1 MKASLRDIAEKT
13 GVSITTISRVL
24 NGKGDEFRISKET
37 QEKIFHS
44 AKELNYVPNQT
55 GVNLQSGKTRTIA
68 LIVPGLVNPF
78 FANVASL
85 VATEIQ
91 GTGYNTLITDSNES
105 IEIEKDELKQMISR
119 NVDGIIIASA
129 GHDGSHINEIDDM
142 GIPIVCID
150 RYFDNL
156 QVPFVATDN
165 FLGAEMATDHLL
177 KLGHTQIVCIQG
189 AMQSMPNKL
198 RISGFEQIMNKYGIQ
213 DYTITGS
220 DFTVQNGYTET
231 LLLLQHQPLPTAI
244 FTLSNTIALGCMKAL
259 KENNV
264 KVPEDISLITFDNH
278 PYLDYLSTPLT
289 CVAQPFQDICRIAT
303 RLLFSMIDNQD
314 LKTKQVLLRPE
325 ILIRDSVNRIL

>member
-1 MKASLRDIAEKT
+1 MKASLRDISART
-13 GVSITTISRVL
+13 GVSITTVSRVL

-37 QEKIFHS
+37 QKRILIT

-55 GVNLQSGKTRTIA
+55 GVNLQSGRTRTIA

-78 FANVASL
+78 FANVASSI
-85 VATEIQ
+85 ATEIQ

-105 IEIEKDELKQMISR
+105 IEIEKEELKQMISR

-150 RYFDNL
+150 RHFENL

-177 KLGHTQIVCIQG
+177 KRGHTHIACIQG
-189 AMQSMPNKL
+189 AMHSMPNKI
-198 RISGFEQIMNKYGIQ
+198 RIKGFEHMMNTYGIK
-213 DYTITGS
+213 DCIITGS

-231 LLLLQHQPLPTAI
+231 LLLLQSKPFPTAI

-259 KENNV
+259 KENGV
-264 KVPEDISLITFDNH
+264 RVPEDVSLITFDNH

-289 CVAQPFQDICRIAT
+289 CVAQPFQDICRIAI
-303 RLLFSMIDNQD
+303 RLLFSMIDNED
-314 LKTKQVLLRPE
+314 LKTRQVLLRPE
-325 ILIRDSVNRIL
+325 ILVRNSVKRHT

>member
-1 MKASLRDIAEKT
+1 MKASLRDISERT
-13 GVSITTISRVL
+13 GVSITTVSRVL
-24 NGKGDEFRISKET
+24 NDKGDEFRISKET
-37 QEKIFHS
+37 QEKIFYV

-78 FANVASL
+78 FANVASRI
-85 VATEIQ
+85 ANEIQ
-91 GTGYNTLITDSNES
+91 GTGYNTLITDSDES

-150 RYFDNL
+150 RYFDKL
-156 QVPFVATDN
+156 QVPFVSTDN
-165 FLGAEMATDHLL
+165 FLGAEMATNHLL
-177 KLGHTQIVCIQG
+177 KRGHTHIACIQG
-189 AMQSMPNKL
+189 AMHSTPNKL
-198 RISGFEQIMNKYGIQ
+198 RINGFKHTMSSFGIQ
-213 DYTITGS
+213 DSTITGS

-231 LLLLQHQPLPTAI
+231 LLLLQNKPFPTAI

-264 KVPEDISLITFDNH
+264 RVPEDVSLITFDNH

-289 CVAQPFQDICRIAT
+289 CVAQPFQDICRIAI
-303 RLLFSMIDNQD
+303 RLLFSMIDKED
-314 LKTKQVLLRPE
+314 LTTKRVLLRPE
-325 ILIRDSVNRIL
+325 ILVRNSVKRI

>member
-1 MKASLRDIAEKT
+1 MKASLRDISERT
-13 GVSITTISRVL
+13 GVSITTVSRVL
-24 NGKGDEFRISKET
+24 NSKGDKFRISKET
-37 QEKIFHS
+37 QEKIFIV

-78 FANVASL
+78 FANVASQM
-85 VATEIQ
+85 ATEIQ
-91 GTGYNTLITDSNES
+91 GTGYNTLITDSDES
-105 IEIEKDELKQMISR
+105 IEIEKEELKQMISR

-150 RYFDNL
+150 RYFDKL

-165 FLGAEMATDHLL
+165 FLGSEMATNHLL
-177 KLGHTQIVCIQG
+177 KRGHTHIACIQG
-189 AMQSMPNKL
+189 AMHSTPNKL
-198 RISGFEQIMNKYGIQ
+198 RINGFKHTMSSFGIQ
-213 DYTITGS
+213 DSTITGS

-231 LLLLQHQPLPTAI
+231 LLLLQNKPFPTAI

-264 KVPEDISLITFDNH
+264 RVPEDVSLITFDNH

-289 CVAQPFQDICRIAT
+289 CVAQPFQDICRIAI
-303 RLLFSMIDNQD
+303 RLLFSMIDKEE
-314 LKTKQVLLRPE
+314 LATKQVLLRPE
-325 ILIRDSVNRIL
+325 ILVRNSVKRI

>member
-1 MKASLRDIAEKT
+1 MKASLRDISEKT
-13 GVSITTISRVL
+13 GVSITTVSRVL
-24 NGKGDEFRISKET
+24 NGKGDEFGISKDT
-37 QEKIFHS
+37 QERIYLS
-44 AKELNYVPNQT
+44 AKELSYVPNQT
-55 GVNLQSGKTRTIA
+55 GVNLQSGRTRTIA

-78 FANVASL
+78 FANIASSL
-85 VATEIQ
+85 ATEIQ
-91 GTGYNTLITDSNES
+91 GTGYNTLISDSNEN

-129 GHDGSHINEIDDM
+129 GQDGSHINEIDDM

-165 FLGAEMATDHLL
+165 YLGAEMATDHLL
-177 KLGHTQIVCIQG
+177 KRGHTHIACIQG
-189 AMQSMPNKL
+189 ANQSMPNIH
-198 RISGFEQIMNKYGIQ
+198 RIKGFEHTMNTHGIQ
-213 DYTITGS
+213 DCTITGS

-231 LLLLQHQPLPTAI
+231 LLLLQNQPLPTAI

-264 KVPEDISLITFDNH
+264 RVPEDVSLITFDNH

-289 CVAQPFQDICRIAT
+289 CVAQPFQDICRIAI
-303 RLLFSMIDNQD
+303 RLLFSMIEKKD
-314 LKTKQVLLRPE
+314 LKTRQVLLRPE
-325 ILIRDSVNRIL
+325 ILIRNSVNRLA